1 MTYPD
6 PLEAAFLRLRHAADA
21 DEYVPTERV
30 IDEVLRRLK
39 DARQRLEALR
49 WQVEHEGCAASH
61 LGETT
66 YECRADAPCGLCR
79 LRAERDRLRA
89 ESHMEKP

>member
-30 IDEVLRRLK
+30 
-39 DARQRLEALR
+39 
-49 WQVEHEGCAASH
+49 GCAEWEVH
-61 LGETT
+61 DDVE
-66 YECRADAPCGLCR
+66 
-79 LRAERDRLRA
+79 
-89 ESHMEKP
+89 EKP